1 MYVKKKRLNIGV
13 NLKEIKTIKALA
25 EYIGKSEATVHNW
38 KKTNPELHEI
48 IMKFLEE
55 DKTYHDL
62 NNPDYLKK
70 EMIKAIDTLPQTKVK
85 KFYHLMMAE
94 LAEIGH

>member
-1 MYVKKKRLNIGV
+1 M
-13 NLKEIKTIKALA
+13 KEIKTIKALA

-48 IMKFLEE
+48 IMRFLEE
-55 DKTYHDL
+55 DKTCTDV
-62 NNPDYLKK
+62 NNPEYLKK
-70 EMIKAIDTLPQTKVK
+70 EMMKAIDTLPHAKVK

-94 LAEIGH
+94 LAEMGH

>member
-1 MYVKKKRLNIGV
+1 M
-13 NLKEIKTIKALA
+13 KEIKTIKALA

-48 IMKFLEE
+48 IMRFLEE
-55 DKTYHDL
+55 DKKCPDI
-62 NNPDYLKK
+62 NNPNYLKD
-70 EMIKAIDTLPQTKVK
+70 EMIKAIDTLPHTKVK

-94 LAEIGH
+94 LAEMGH